1 MEWLH
6 TAVVLP
12 EDPPEIT
19 DSISNELEIITSMGS
34 DECTEIAKRRYPSFR
49 TRHVESR
56 FGTKSRY
63 SFRVPFLDRNREI
76 QNHLTRVF
84 ERQATAFKV

>member
-6 TAVVLP
+6 TGVVLP
-12 EDPPEIT
+12 EDPLGIT
-19 DSISNELEIITSMGS
+19 ETISNELEIITSLGS
-34 DECTEIAKRRYPSFR
+34 DESTEIAKRRYPSFR
-49 TRHVESR
+49 TRHYESY

-63 SFRVPFLDRNREI
+63 SFRIPFLDRNREI